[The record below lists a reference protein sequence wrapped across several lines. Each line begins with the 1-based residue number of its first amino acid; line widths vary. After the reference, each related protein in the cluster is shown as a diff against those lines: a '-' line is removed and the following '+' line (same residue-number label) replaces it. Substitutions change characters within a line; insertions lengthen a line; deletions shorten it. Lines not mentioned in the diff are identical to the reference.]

1 MAARAVGHYEVASRL
16 FDRAEGPL
24 RARGL
29 LGQLARNLCVV
40 ADLRL
45 DLGEWDRAAAALAEF
60 APLSAAAMSPS
71 HRATALATTAKV
83 AALRGDSSTALDLV
97 SEIEHSAA
105 ARSGSRYL
113 ARAQIVRG
121 IACISSDKPLE
132 AYVAL
137 SRVFEPADPSHHHRE
152 QFDALTYLAEA
163 AAHCG
168 RHRQAREVAER
179 MQLVADGSGSPALL
193 THVAYARAVLAPDDS
208 AERMFLAGLTSDS
221 ARWPWPRARIQ
232 LAYGGWLR
240 RQQRITQSRRPLQD
254 ALSAL
259 EHLGAT
265 QWANQARNE
274 LDAAGA
280 PSEPPESV
288 SAPNLLSTQET
299 KIARLASQGLSNR
312 EIGEQLNVSPRT
324 VSSHLYP
331 DISRS
336 PGSLDSRPTPHGA
349 DPARRAGGVRLPG
362 PRDAVHPVP
371 GPEPSAPI
379 ADRVFRARHCCAAT
393 HHTSPAPASRPPA
406 AVVHPDPFPATDCR
420 TWQSI
425 Y

>member
-1 MAARAVGHYEVASRL
+1 MKSQPSPQLASLARQIATDSDDARTIAVLALADPVGNGRAVLSILDDIDETLITDGEKLSAYGVAARAVGHYEVASRL

-45 DLGEWDRAAAALAEF
+45 DLGEWDAAGDALAAF

-71 HRATALATTAKV
+71 HRATALATTAKI

-97 SEIEHSAA
+97 SAIEHSPA

-132 AYVAL
+132 AYDAL
-137 SRVFEPADPSHHHRE
+137 SRVFEPGDPSHHHRE
-152 QFDALTYLAEA
+152 QFDALCYLAEA

-240 RQQRITQSRRPLQD
+240 RQQRITQSRQPLRA
-254 ALSAL
+254 ALTTF
-259 EHLGAT
+259 EHLGAIP
-265 QWANQARNE
+265 WANEARNE
-274 LDAAGA
+274 LEAGGASGTA
-280 PSEPPESV
+280 PEGCLRCPTRCPF
-288 SAPNLLSTQET
+288 
-299 KIARLASQGLSNR
+299 KRR
-312 EIGEQLNVSPRT
+312 
-324 VSSHLYP
+324 
-331 DISRS
+331 RS
-336 PGSLDSRPTPHGA
+336 PASP
-349 DPARRAGGVRLPG
+349 
-362 PRDAVHPVP
+362 PR
-371 GPEPSAPI
+371 G
-379 ADRVFRARHCCAAT
+379 
-393 HHTSPAPASRPPA
+393 
-406 AVVHPDPFPATDCR
+406 
-420 TWQSI
+420 
-425 Y
+425 